1 MNSGGSGHKSDSKSS
16 GFSLRAFFAWVRI
29 PTVFSSLGN
38 AYAGW
43 WLGGS
48 TDITFLVLGM
58 LAAGLFLMA
67 GMGLNDIADYKVD
80 QVERPKRPL
89 PSGAIRLP
97 QAWMM
102 SLGMLAVGLGLQAL
116 VNWRALAVGGALVA
130 AIFLYN
136 FVLKGTWAGPLAM
149 GLCRALNV
157 LAGMALNWVSGWG
170 LAGSGGEDLPGAPLS
185 LDLNLPLGAQV
196 ALLSLGLYI
205 AAVTY
210 LARDEVQGNSRARV
224 RTFLFFFGLWIGAW
238 VALGWRGLAPWWGVM
253 ATLAALIALIGQ
265 PLGALWHKPSPAHT
279 GRMVGSLLRGIPLV
293 DMLGLWAG
301 GLPWHVVLSMA
312 VFMVPGPL
320 LMKKFYST

>member
-1 MNSGGSGHKSDSKSS
+1 MTA
-16 GFSLRAFFAWVRI
+16 RAFFAWVRI
-29 PTVFSSLGN
+29 PTVFSSMGN

-43 WLGGS
+43 WLGGH
-48 TDITFLVLGM
+48 TDGTALVLGM

-89 PSGAIRLP
+89 PSGAISLP
-97 QAWMM
+97 RAWVM
-102 SLGMLAVGLGLQAL
+102 SLGMLGLGLGLQAL
-116 VNWRALAVGGALVA
+116 GNLRAVWVGLSLIA

-149 GLCRALNV
+149 GLCRLLNV
-157 LAGMALNWVSGWG
+157 LGGMALSWQ
-170 LAGSGGEDLPGAPLS
+170 AGSSGEPSGLPFGLPI
-185 LDLNLPLGAQV
+185 DLPLGSQI
-196 ALLSLGLYI
+196 ALLSLGAYI
-205 AAVTY
+205 AAVTF
-210 LARDEVQGNSRARV
+210 LARDEVQGNSQARV
-224 RTFLFFFGLWIGAW
+224 RGFLFFLGLWMGAW
-238 VALGWRGLAPWWGVM
+238 MALGWRGLAPWWGIV

-265 PLGALWHKPSPAHT
+265 PLGDLWRKPTPAHT
-279 GRMVGSLLRGIPLV
+279 GRMIGSLLRGIPLV

>member
-1 MNSGGSGHKSDSKSS
+1 MKSGAPERSS
-16 GFSLRAFFAWVRI
+16 AGLSLRAFFAWVRI

-43 WLGGS
+43 WLGGHADVTS
-48 TDITFLVLGM
+48 LVLGM

-89 PSGAIRLP
+89 PSGAIRLS
-97 QAWMM
+97 QAWAM

-116 VNWRALAVGGALVA
+116 VNARAFAVGLALVA

-157 LAGMALNWVSGWG
+157 LAGMALNWAVGWG
-170 LAGSGGEDLPGAPLS
+170 AMPGGGGAPLS
-185 LDLNLPLGAQV
+185 LDLNLPLGAQA

-205 AAVTY
+205 AVVTY

-224 RTFLFFFGLWIGAW
+224 RTFLFYFGLWLGAW
-238 VALGWRGLAPWWGVM
+238 IALGWRGLAPWWGVM
-253 ATLAALIALIGQ
+253 ATLAALVALIGQ
-265 PLGALWHKPSPAHT
+265 PLGALWRKPSPAHT

-320 LMKKFYST
+320 LMKRFYST